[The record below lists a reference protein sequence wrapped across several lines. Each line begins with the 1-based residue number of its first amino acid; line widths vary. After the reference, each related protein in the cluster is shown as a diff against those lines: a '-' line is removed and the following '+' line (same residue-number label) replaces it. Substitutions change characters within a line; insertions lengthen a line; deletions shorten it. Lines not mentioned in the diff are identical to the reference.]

1 MQKQT
6 MTKKLTNDTN
16 KKNSGIKY
24 PTFTIASAHETDLNK
39 SIAQIEKANVTDMTS
54 KVLQSRS
61 VTNIAKHMDFIEK
74 ASPVLTNIMISS
86 IPVRHSI
93 GSRAKELLKT
103 YHSEYDRCTKR
114 LVELSSRNP
123 LNLLVHNKLVK
134 LVKVES
140 AEFANSYV
148 TSDAGAT
155 IACEIHTLNNVQ
167 IEDKKLPS
175 VKVYTYKDGVNLC
188 IASVINSKFSP
199 KVFDTIKFS
208 KLSDWLKTNSLVA

>member
-1 MQKQT
+1 
-6 MTKKLTNDTN
+6 MTKKLNEAN

-24 PTFTIASAHETDLNK
+24 PTFTIASSHETDLNK
-39 SIAQIEKANVTDMTS
+39 SIAQIEKANITDMTS

-61 VTNIAKHMDFIEK
+61 VATITKHMDFIEV

-103 YHSEYDRCTKR
+103 YHNEYDRCTKR

-134 LVKVES
+134 LVTIES
-140 AEFANSYV
+140 AELANSYV
-148 TSDAGAT
+148 TSDAGTT
-155 IACEIHTLNNVQ
+155 IACEVHTLHNLQV
-167 IEDKKLPS
+167 EDKKLSS

-199 KVFDTIKFS
+199 KVFDSIKFS
-208 KLSDWLKTNSLVA
+208 KLSDWLKTNSLAA